1 MTGIRK
7 SFVTGMESNFKG
19 GTTDWICPPPGSFIS
34 CGHSRTTSRINSTG
48 CKTFDAVG
56 YGQMSGSWEWD
67 YTFSYDYLEPLLYV
81 FENYDAEPILGAD
94 GKTPTGL
101 YKHTFSKVNVGRV
114 PSFSI
119 REKVLNRM
127 AGGPDGSDETV
138 ERYGAVVKSFRM
150 NKQSSEGP
158 ISMSQSGFYCDEK
171 MTKGNLTS
179 TDYKPFNGDLAE
191 FMCMFIGDTASSD
204 TCVAMT
210 ETLNISVEN
219 NAAAIPIVCTP
230 FAGGY
235 SEGLT
240 QIGFSTTA
248 YSNDPARYKQR
259 VYSGGFSNTQL
270 RPMAKGM
277 HPIKRMILMSYNGS
291 VRSAN
296 GELDIDASIKA
307 STRSISFIID
317 DCVIKSLTWQKGNG
331 SKLQDQI
338 SSAECRNLTIEVV
351 NDQKKI
357 TETLY
362 NRLNPV
368 ADTSPDESNDTEVG

>member
-7 SFVTGMESNFKG
+7 SFVTGMESKFKG

-56 YGQMSGSWEWD
+56 FGQMSGSWEWD

-81 FENYDAEPILGAD
+81 FEDYDC
-94 GKTPTGL
+94 TPLSNGL
-101 YKHTFSKVNVGRV
+101 YKHTFSKMNIGRV

-127 AGGPDGSDETV
+127 AGGPTGSDETV

-179 TDYKPFNGDLAE
+179 TDFKPFNGDLAE

-204 TCVAMT
+204 TYVAMT

-219 NAAAIPIVCTP
+219 NSAAIPVVCTP

-259 VYSGGFSNTQL
+259 VYSGGFDNTQL
-270 RPMAKGM
+270 RPMSKGM
-277 HPIKRMILMSYNGS
+277 HPIKRIILMSYNGS

-296 GELDIDASIKA
+296 GEPDIDASIKA

-351 NDQKKI
+351 NNQKDI
-357 TETLY
+357 TETSY
-362 NRLNPV
+362 NRLSP
-368 ADTSPDESNDTEVG
+368 TSTLSDESNDTEVG